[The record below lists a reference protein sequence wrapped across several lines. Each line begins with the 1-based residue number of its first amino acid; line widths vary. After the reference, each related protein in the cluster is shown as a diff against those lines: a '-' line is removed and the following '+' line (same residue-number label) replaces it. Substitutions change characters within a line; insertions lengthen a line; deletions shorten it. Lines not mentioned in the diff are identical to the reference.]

1 MEWRCE
7 TSFCRKCMNMNAG
20 SRQEDSVKV
29 IQIRNNNQRDSAN
42 NGDKKSH
49 SKA

>member
-1 MEWRCE
+1 MKLVFVE
-7 TSFCRKCMNMNAG
+7 NMMINAG
-20 SRQEDSVKV
+20 PRQEDSIKV

-42 NGDKKSH
+42 NWDKKSH

>member
-1 MEWRCE
+1 MR
-7 TSFCRKCMNMNAG
+7 AG
-20 SRQEDSVKV
+20 PRQEDSIKV

>member
-1 MEWRCE
+1 
-7 TSFCRKCMNMNAG
+7 MNRSAG
-20 SRQEDSVKV
+20 PRQEDSIKV